1 MLYTS
6 HMALSEQ
13 LYRKVFVEEK
23 KIFNDYEFSRAVREA
38 KDSKRPLNQILIEHA
53 YLSPGQFLQLL
64 ADHFQVPP
72 TELSVGKI
80 EEDVL
85 RKVPKEFANENLVVA
100 FGVEGD
106 AIKVAMEDPSRVDVI
121 DEMGQKLNSRIAPYV
136 ASEYTVRRALVLY
149 DGDLSQQINTV
160 VNAIESHPPSDESV
174 AGETVTLLSAI
185 IETAVL
191 TDTSDIHMEQYES
204 EIIIRHRIDGM
215 LRTIATVPKR
225 MAPSLIARLKVLSE
239 LKVDQTRVPQD
250 GRFTQYIKGQEVNF
264 RISTVPTLWGEKVV
278 LRVLPREAHLFDLHN
293 LGILER
299 DLKLIE
305 SYLKRPHGM
314 ILVTGPTG
322 SGKTTTLY
330 ACLQEIGNDRIDLVN
345 INTIEDPVEY
355 TMPRI
360 NQIQTQ
366 PEVNLTFASGLRA
379 LLRQDPD
386 IIMVGEIR
394 DEETAD
400 FAVRS
405 ALVGRLVLS
414 SLHTNDAPSTILRL
428 VDMGVQPYLISS
440 TLTLVIT
447 QRLARRLCPYC
458 RKPYRPDDKIINEL
472 VKNHDLKDNL
482 QRLRDLNIIN
492 ESLIRDFQ
500 FYEANGCDRCNG
512 QGFIGRVAICEI
524 LPISER
530 IQSAI
535 SDQADTNKI
544 RAIALEEGMKT
555 MFNDGMVKVLKGD
568 IDLSELLRVAYS

>member
-1 MLYTS
+1 
-6 HMALSEQ
+6 MALSEQ
-13 LYRKVFVEEK
+13 VYRKLFVEEK
-23 KIFNDYEFSRAVREA
+23 KILNDYEFSRAVREA
-38 KDSKRPLNQILIEHA
+38 GDANRPLNQVLIEHA
-53 YLSPGQFLQLL
+53 YLSPSQFLQLL

-72 TELSVGKI
+72 SDLKVGVI
-80 EEDVL
+80 DYDIL
-85 RKVPKEFANENLVVA
+85 IKVPEDFAGQHLAVA

-106 AIKVAMEDPSRVDVI
+106 AIKVALEDPSNHEVLDQLRDI
-121 DEMGQKLNSRIAPYV
+121 LQQPIATYV
-136 ASEYTVRRALVLY
+136 ASEYSIRRALVLY
-149 DGDLSQQINTV
+149 RGDLTRQIREV
-160 VNAIESHPPSDESV
+160 VTKIESHPPADEKI
-174 AGETVTLLSAI
+174 ADETVELLSSV

-191 TDTSDIHMEQYES
+191 LDTSDVHIEQYES
-204 EIIIRHRIDGM
+204 EVIVRFRIDGQ
-215 LRTIATVPKR
+215 LRTVATVPKR
-225 MAPSLIARLKVLSE
+225 MSPSILARLKVISE
-239 LKVDQTRVPQD
+239 LKVDQTRLPQD
-250 GRFTQYIKGQEVNF
+250 GRFTQVIKGQEVNF

-293 LGILER
+293 LGLLDK
-299 DLKLIE
+299 DLRLIE

-366 PEVNLTFASGLRA
+366 AEINLTFASGLRA

-414 SLHTNDAPSTILRL
+414 SLHTNDSTSTIIRL
-428 VDMGVQPYLISS
+428 LDMGIEPYLISS
-440 TLTLVIT
+440 TLVLIIT

-458 RKPYRPDDKIINEL
+458 RIPYSPDDKVLNEL
-472 VKNHDLKDNL
+472 AVNHDLEANLAALRERQVIDESYIDNL
-482 QRLRDLNIIN
+482 Q
-492 ESLIRDFQ
+492 
-500 FYEANGCDRCNG
+500 FYQAKGCKRCNG
-512 QGFIGRVAICEI
+512 QGYSGRTGIYEI
-524 LPISER
+524 LPITDNL
-530 IQSAI
+530 QTAI
-535 SDQADTNKI
+535 NSREDNNKI
-544 RAIALEEGMKT
+544 RSIALQEGMKT
-555 MFNDGMVKVLKGD
+555 MFNDGMVKILKGE
-568 IDLSELLRVAYS
+568 IDLPELLRVAYS

>member
-1 MLYTS
+1 
-6 HMALSEQ
+6 MALSEQ
-13 LYRKVFVEEK
+13 MYRKIFVEEK
-23 KIFNDYEFSRAVREA
+23 KIFNDYEFGKAVREA
-38 KDSKRPLNQILIEHA
+38 TDSKRPLNQILIEHA
-53 YLSPGQFLQLL
+53 YLSPGQFLQHL

-72 TELSVGKI
+72 TELTVGKI
-80 EEDVL
+80 DEEIL
-85 RKVPKEFANENLVVA
+85 KRVPEEFANNNLAIA

-106 AIKVAMEDPSRVDVI
+106 AIKIAMEDPSRREVL
-121 DEMGQKLNSRIAPYV
+121 DELSETLQRRVAPYV

-149 DGDLSQQINTV
+149 KGDISQQLKDV
-160 VNAIESHPPSDESV
+160 VKKVESSTGADENV
-174 AGETVTLLSAI
+174 ATETVELLSAI

-191 TDTSDIHMEQYES
+191 TDTSDVHIEQYES
-204 EIIIRHRIDGM
+204 ELIIRLRIDGM
-215 LRTIATVPKR
+215 LRTVATVPKR
-225 MAPSLIARLKVLSE
+225 MAPSMLARLKVISE
-239 LKVDQTRVPQD
+239 LKVDQTRLPQD
-250 GRFTQYIKGQEVNF
+250 GRFTQFIKGQEVNF

-293 LGILER
+293 LGMLES
-299 DLKLIE
+299 DLNVIKR
-305 SYLKRPHGM
+305 YLKRPHGM

-366 PEVNLTFASGLRA
+366 PEIGLTFASGLRA

-428 VDMGVQPYLISS
+428 IDMGVEPYLISS
-440 TLTLVIT
+440 TLALVVT
-447 QRLARRLCPYC
+447 QRLTRRLCPYC
-458 RKPYRPDDKIINEL
+458 RQPYSPDQKLLSELITHHDLNSNLDTLKKLKIIS
-472 VKNHDLKDNL
+472 DSYITDM
-482 QRLRDLNIIN
+482 
-492 ESLIRDFQ
+492 Q
-500 FYEANGCDRCNG
+500 FYQANGCDRCNG
-512 QGFIGRVAICEI
+512 QGYSGRVAIVEL

-530 IQSAI
+530 IQDAI
-535 SDQADTNKI
+535 NERANTNQI
-544 RAIALEEGMKT
+544 RAIALEEGFKT
-555 MFNDGMVKVLKGD
+555 MFNDGLVKLLKGD
-568 IDLSELLRVAYS
+568 IDISELLRVAYS